1 MIEVLVLDSPSRYSQ
16 PEIYLIVL
24 LLLPPHLPL
33 PLPVTPLLST
43 ATTTTDRRRPPPPPS
58 FQFED
63 EDGERSGCAVG
74 CGWLRVYDMCCM
86 LAGLACRIRHED
98 RILRREG
105 LKLKAEVWP
114 SPRDHSCARVH
125 PFFSV
130 CPSLR
135 IRIGG
140 KKGCLAKMAGRK
152 RRELDGITKDYSKGS
167 N

>member
-1 MIEVLVLDSPSRYSQ
+1 MKMEREVAVLWA
-16 PEIYLIVL
+16 V
-24 LLLPPHLPL
+24 
-33 PLPVTPLLST
+33 
-43 ATTTTDRRRPPPPPS
+43 AG
-58 FQFED
+58 F
-63 EDGERSGCAVG
+63 GCAAV
-74 CGWLRVYDMCCM
+74 L

-105 LKLKAEVWP
+105 LKLKAAVRP

-140 KKGCLAKMAGRK
+140 KKGYLAKMAGRK
-152 RRELDGITKDYSKGS
+152 RRELDGKTLKLRKILNIFEIKIR